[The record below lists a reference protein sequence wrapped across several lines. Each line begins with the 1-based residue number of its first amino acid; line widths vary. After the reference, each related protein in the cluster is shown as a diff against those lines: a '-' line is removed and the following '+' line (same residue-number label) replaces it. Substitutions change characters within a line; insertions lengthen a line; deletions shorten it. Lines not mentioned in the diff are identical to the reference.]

1 MFRDFC
7 GFLVATGLLASQVTH
22 LTLLAFM
29 EFLLQNAFTPS
40 NIANYMAGL
49 RASFVL
55 YDLNT
60 VPFQHQRLQYFHKA
74 AKLQTLNF
82 PKPKLHLDE
91 KLLLKIIIACD
102 DLQFPV
108 IFKPLYLLAFFSFLR
123 ISNILP
129 HAITS
134 FDPTR
139 QLAVGDIIF
148 SHNAATIIIK
158 WSKTLQDKSKIHTIP
173 LPFLGDS
180 PLCPIQALQ
189 HMLSLMPGDSNVP
202 LFRIPRSHGLVPVT
216 DSVARRHLKAVS
228 DILHLHTSLKFHDF
242 RRAGATWAFNHGVPM
257 KDIMLHGTWK
267 SDAVWAYIQSIP
279 LVQSPVSATFKHH
292 LSL

>member
-7 GFLVATGLLASQVTH
+7 GFLVATGLPFSQVTH
-22 LTLLAFM
+22 LTLLAFI

-55 YDLNT
+55 YDMNT
-60 VPFQHQRLQYFHKA
+60 VPFQHQQLQYFHKA

-82 PKPKLHLDE
+82 PKAQLHLDAN
-91 KLLLKIIIACD
+91 LLTKIITACD
-102 DLQFPV
+102 AFPV
-108 IFKPLYLLAFFSFLR
+108 IFKLLYLLAFFSFLR

-134 FDPTR
+134 
-139 QLAVGDIIF
+139 
-148 SHNAATIIIK
+148 
-158 WSKTLQDKSKIHTIP
+158 
-173 LPFLGDS
+173 
-180 PLCPIQALQ
+180 PLCPIQAIQ
-189 HMLSLMPGDSNVP
+189 NMLLLMPGDSNVP
-202 LFRIPRSHGLVPVT
+202 LFRIPRSHGLFPLT
-216 DSVARRHLKAVS
+216 DSVARHHLKS
-228 DILHLHTSLKFHDF
+228 LSNILNLNPSLKFHDF

-267 SDAVWAYIQSIP
+267 SDAVWAYIQST
-279 LVQSPVSATFKHH
+279 PVSK
-292 LSL
+292 SPS